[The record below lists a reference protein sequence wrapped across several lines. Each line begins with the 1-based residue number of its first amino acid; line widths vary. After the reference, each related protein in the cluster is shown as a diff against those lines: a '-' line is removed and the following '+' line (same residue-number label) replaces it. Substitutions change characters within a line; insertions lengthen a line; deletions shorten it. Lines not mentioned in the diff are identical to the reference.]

1 MPRATRRS
9 RTLAGA
15 CLAAGLALVTACGGG
30 GQTTGTIQPD
40 GELRMALQFSP
51 RSGYAM
57 DTDDAFL
64 LHQFGASETL
74 VNAGS
79 DGRPQPALATSWSRL
94 DPATWR
100 FELRPDVT
108 FQDGAPL
115 DSAAVVNAL
124 SWVTG
129 AAAPPRAV
137 KGLGLTA
144 VADGPAAVRITTT
157 KPDPILPLR
166 MSSVNTAILS
176 PAAYSGDAPP
186 RILGTGTGP
195 MRLTAADGVRQAVLE
210 RNDGYWGPKPGVRK
224 VTATYVSD
232 PAARA
237 LALRAG
243 DVDIAQGL
251 PESSLP
257 EFTGDGGFTNS
268 AVAAPRTVSLLMNQ
282 SAQPFADIRVR
293 QAVEKALDRTAL
305 AEQAL
310 AGAALPASELFG
322 PAVAWGSQDPPAAP
336 DVEAA
341 KALLAQAGHGP
352 DNPLTVRLQTY
363 PNRPELPTL
372 ATAVQ
377 GMLREIGI
385 DAQIRIGEYATQE
398 PDLLAGRYDLYLLS
412 RNYLTDVPDA
422 GATLASD
429 YSCAGSYNLNRYCS
443 PKFDALLAPLGTTA
457 DPAAR
462 QDAFR
467 AASAKLTAD
476 VAGIPLVHSQENG
489 AARNVSGYIVDPLA
503 KDLVTPELATLR

>member
-15 CLAAGLALVTACGGG
+15 CLATGLALVTACGGG
-30 GQTTGTIQPD
+30 GQAAGSVLPD

-64 LHQFGASETL
+64 LHQFGATETL
-74 VNAGS
+74 VGAGS
-79 DGRPQPALATSWSRL
+79 DGLPQPALATSWSQVE
-94 DPATWR
+94 PATWR
-100 FELRPDVT
+100 FELRPGVT
-108 FQDGAPL
+108 FQDGTAL
-115 DSAAVVNAL
+115 DSAAVVTAL
-124 SWVTG
+124 TWVTG
-129 AAAPPRAV
+129 VAAPPRAV

-144 VADGPAAVRITTT
+144 VADGPTAVRITTT

-166 MSSVNTAILS
+166 MSSVNTAILA
-176 PAAYSGDAPP
+176 PAAYRADGPP
-186 RILGTGTGP
+186 EILGTGTGP
-195 MRLTAADGVRQAVLE
+195 MRITAADGVREAVLE
-210 RNDGYWGPKPGVRK
+210 RNDAYWGARAGVRK

-232 PAARA
+232 PSARA

-251 PESSLP
+251 PESSLL
-257 EFTGDGGFTNS
+257 EFSAQSGYTNS
-268 AVAAPRTVSLLMNQ
+268 TVAAPRTVSLLMNQ

-293 QAVEKALDRTAL
+293 QAVAKALDRTAL

-322 PAVAWGSQDPPAAP
+322 PAVAWGSQDAPAPP
-336 DVEAA
+336 DVAAA
-341 KALLAQAGHGP
+341 KALLSQAGHGP
-352 DNPLTVRLQTY
+352 DNPLSVRLQTY

-398 PDLLAGRYDLYLLS
+398 PDLLAGDYDMFLLS
-412 RNYLTDVPDA
+412 RNYLTDVPDT
-422 GATLASD
+422 GSTLSSD
-429 YSCAGSYNLNRYCS
+429 YSCTGSYNINKYCS
-443 PKFDALLAPLGTTA
+443 PEFDALLAPLGTTA

-462 QDAFR
+462 QEVFR
-467 AASAKLTAD
+467 KASARLTAD

-489 AARNVSGYIVDPLA
+489 VARNVSGYTVDPLA
-503 KDLVTPELATLR
+503 KALVTPELAQLG